1 MKITREQ
8 KIYDFKKGILI
19 SVGTAALLYCAT
31 SVFRYSVNNIN
42 EDHNRDIDKRLTSIE
57 IQIAKDGTA
66 IQDIHDLLQKLVH

>member
-8 KIYDFKKGILI
+8 KIYDVKKGILI
-19 SVGTAALLYCAT
+19 SVGTAALLYLVT
-31 SVFRYSVNNIN
+31 SAFRYSVNSAN

-57 IQIAKDGTA
+57 TQIAKDGTA